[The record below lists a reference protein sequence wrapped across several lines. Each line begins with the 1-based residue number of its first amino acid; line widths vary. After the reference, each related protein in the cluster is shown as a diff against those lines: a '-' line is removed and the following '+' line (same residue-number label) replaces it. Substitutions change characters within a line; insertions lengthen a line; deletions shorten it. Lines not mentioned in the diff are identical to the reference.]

1 MSKFIYVAGAA
12 MALAL
17 SAGAVSAQT
26 PQASP
31 PAATQSTYTDAQ
43 LQAFA
48 AASLEIDPISRA
60 LPTANDEQRAAA
72 TAQIR
77 EILQRHGMDAETYN
91 AIAAQA
97 QTDAAL
103 AQRVASL
110 QTQGAAHAH
119 EGAPAAEPAT
129 PN

>member
-31 PAATQSTYTDAQ
+31 PAATQSTFTDAQ

-77 EILQRHGMDAETYN
+77 EIL
-91 AIAAQA
+91 
-97 QTDAAL
+97 
-103 AQRVASL
+103 
-110 QTQGAAHAH
+110 
-119 EGAPAAEPAT
+119 
-129 PN
+129 